1 MLGIVV
7 VAHKLTDWS
16 LNSNW
21 ILLPSPC
28 AVLAVFFFLFFTRP
42 FGCCRSTLWMYF
54 FFFNIP
60 LSSFFSLLVRLF
72 LAAQSKFW
80 IKFGAAFR
88 GNPSSDSSE
97 PKREKEFLAKNPSLK
112 LASQKPTWIRT
123 FAFSSRQ
130 HVRIV
135 HPLRKSLCLSNMMC
149 LNCVWDHLRLYYLID
164 HRIKS
169 FRCPCIGFCMSAF
182 VVRTIESKTIFYPI
196 MIFSGLLS
204 IFHSTWH
211 LNLSICTFFQATN

>member
-28 AVLAVFFFLFFTRP
+28 AVLAVFFFFSSLARSVVVARLYECIFFS
-42 FGCCRSTLWMYF
+42 STSHLVV
-54 FFFNIP
+54 
-60 LSSFFSLLVRLF
+60 FFSLLVRLF

-169 FRCPCIGFCMSAF
+169 FRCPCIGFSMSAF
-182 VVRTIESKTIFYPI
+182 AVRTIESKTIFYPI
-196 MIFSGLLS
+196 MIFPDC
-204 IFHSTWH
+204 WA
-211 LNLSICTFFQATN
+211 FFTRLGI